1 MENSKNKTL
10 NQHAVDKE
18 LKNSWKDSGSS
29 SKNVNDATIESNT
42 DEKLDDAGYM
52 NDANSS
58 VDRDTGSS
66 NKQGWNVETS
76 KTSRHK

>member
-1 MENSKNKTL
+1 MENSKNKNL

-29 SKNVNDATIESNT
+29 SKNVNDAIIESDT
-42 DEKLDDAGYM
+42 HEKLDDAGYM